1 MDNLAGVMTMKC
13 YRLSRLREVSRSFT
27 GQYVIIANGRVLVC
41 ECNKCMSAMKN
52 ASAEAMTLADYNR
65 G

>member
-1 MDNLAGVMTMKC
+1 MRC
-13 YRLSRLREVSRSFT
+13 YKLSRLRDVSRSFT

-41 ECNKCMSAMKN
+41 ECDKCMSTMKN